1 MNQEEKAFIIR
12 AYDKAE
18 LAELYSP
25 GRTAAAALQTLY
37 RWMRRN
43 MLLQEE
49 LNEAGYNKFRHSF
62 LKHEVDNHS
71 EASGRTLGQYRFPKN
86 LLSTLKDLVV
96 FLKSPVVLPER
107 SCCFLKTT
115 GSFSPA
121 FKLTRLRLT

>member
-62 LKHEVDNHS
+62 LKHEVAIIVRHRENLRTY
-71 EASGRTLGQYRFPKN
+71 ASQRTCCLHRKT
-86 LLSTLKDLVV
+86 LL
-96 FLKSPVVLPER
+96 F
-107 SCCFLKTT
+107 F
-115 GSFSPA
+115 
-121 FKLTRLRLT
+121 

>member
-49 LNEAGYNKFRHSF
+49 DRKS
-62 LKHEVDNHS
+62 
-71 EASGRTLGQYRFPKN
+71 
-86 LLSTLKDLVV
+86 VV
-96 FLKSPVVLPER
+96 
-107 SCCFLKTT
+107 
-115 GSFSPA
+115 
-121 FKLTRLRLT
+121 